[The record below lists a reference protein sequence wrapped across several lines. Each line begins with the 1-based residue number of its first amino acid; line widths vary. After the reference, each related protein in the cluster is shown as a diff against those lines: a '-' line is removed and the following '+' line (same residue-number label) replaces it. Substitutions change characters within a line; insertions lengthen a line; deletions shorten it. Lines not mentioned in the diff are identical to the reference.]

1 MQPTRRSRVSIMQ
14 AAHDIALSVKDLKTY
29 FYTNNRC
36 NKAINGVSFEIRKGK
51 TLCVVGESGCGKSVT
66 ASTIMQLLPTLSR
79 IEQGTVI
86 YHSDKGDV
94 EIEKLERDGQEMR
107 AIRGSEIAMIFQD
120 PMTALNPV
128 YTIGFQ
134 IGESL
139 KYHTNLNS
147 KEIRERTIDLLRDM
161 GISLPEMRIDDYPHA
176 FSGGMRQRAM
186 IAMAMSCNPKILI
199 ADEPTT
205 ALDVTI
211 QAQIFE
217 LMEKLKTE
225 HETAIMLITHDMGV
239 VAELADD
246 VAVMYMGNIVE
257 AGTVDQVLRNPVHPY
272 TRALLASIPVLGK
285 GKDQIISPISGSTP
299 DPYNRPFGCQFA
311 PRCPYKSDEC
321 DVMPEEVNVDKTRRV
336 MCWNYKDL
344 LPNGE

>member
-1 MQPTRRSRVSIMQ
+1 MTGE
-14 AAHDIALSVKDLKTY
+14 IALSVENLKTF
-29 FYTNNRC
+29 FYTNKRC
-36 NKAINGVSFEIRKGK
+36 NKAVNGVSFSIKKGK

-79 IEQGTVI
+79 IEEGSVT
-86 YHSDKGDV
+86 YHSDQGDIRID
-94 EIEKLERDGQEMR
+94 ELARNGKEMR
-107 AIRGSEIAMIFQD
+107 RIRGSEIAMIFQD

-134 IGESL
+134 IAESL
-139 KYHTNLNS
+139 QYHTDLTKS
-147 KEIRERTIDLLRDM
+147 EIKQRVVELLADM
-161 GISLPEMRIDDYPHA
+161 GIPLPEQRAGEYPHN

-211 QAQIFE
+211 QAQIFG
-217 LMEKLKTE
+217 LMDKLKSE

-239 VAELADD
+239 VAELADE

-257 AGTVDQVLRNPVHPY
+257 AGTVDDVLRHPRHPY
-272 TRALLASIPVLGK
+272 TRALLDSIPVLGRGRNQNVK
-285 GKDQIISPISGSTP
+285 SIRGATP
-299 DPYNRPFGCQFA
+299 DPYDRPVGCQFA
-311 PRCPYKSDEC
+311 PRCDFATQAC
-321 DVMPEEVNVDKTRRV
+321 DKMPSEELINDTHRV
-336 MCWNYKDL
+336 RCWLHKEISQH
-344 LPNGE
+344 G